1 MTSATAAPET
11 QEDSPAIRIAGRS
24 FVIASRLPRS
34 AFFELERE
42 IERRRGAI
50 HPFLTAVTDVLVV
63 GHLDGVGVDAA
74 WAREQ
79 VRRGEIYRDRW
90 GHLEFVTERDL
101 RATFALR

>member
-1 MTSATAAPET
+1 MTSAAVTLSTPA
-11 QEDSPAIRIAGRS
+11 DSRSFRIAGRS
-24 FVIASRLPRS
+24 FVIASRLPGS

-50 HPFLTAVTDVLVV
+50 HPFPTTVTDVLVV
-63 GHLDGVGVDAA
+63 GHRDGVDVDAA

-79 VRRGEIYRDRW
+79 VRRGGIYRDRW

-101 RATFALR
+101 RATFAVR

>member
-1 MTSATAAPET
+1 MTSATAALGTP
-11 QEDSPAIRIAGRS
+11 DDPPSVRIAGRS
-24 FVIASRLPRS
+24 FVIAGRLSRS
-34 AFFELERE
+34 AFSELARE

-63 GHLDGVGVDAA
+63 GHLEGVDVDAA

-101 RATFALR
+101 RATIAVR